1 MPATS
6 ADMTDAG
13 RGPFDNARRE
23 SPAGGLDG
31 FIDQIANYWKVSTR
45 SSRQLLSGDYSLGDA
60 AQDLNTLISSA
71 TGYAVRVA
79 DDLWGPEPPLA
90 AYDGTWEAIM
100 QVRSDVTQRPLTLR
114 TSGLRAVGA
123 PDVRIPPS
131 NIAFDPPV
139 LQKGESKFKITVT
152 MGPGHRHRTF
162 IFVGEVVSDQTRA
175 PVTDKVRANNRDDGP
190 VR

>member
-1 MPATS
+1 MPDT
-6 ADMTDAG
+6 G
-13 RGPFDNARRE
+13 RGPSDNAARE

-60 AQDLNTLISSA
+60 AQDLNTLITSA

-90 AYDGTWEAIM
+90 AYDGTWEATM
-100 QVRSDVTQRPLTLR
+100 NVFDHVTQRPLTLR

-123 PDVRIPPS
+123 PDIRIPPS
-131 NIAFDPPV
+131 NIAFDPPEV
-139 LQKGESKFKITVT
+139 RTGESEFRVTVT
-152 MGPGHRHRTF
+152 MGPGHRDRTF
-162 IFVGEVVSDQTRA
+162 IFVGEVVSDETRA
-175 PVTDKVRANNRDDGP
+175 PVTDRVRANNRDDGP